1 MESEYV
7 SRAREYC
14 ERVISGVQPVA
25 KITRLSIDR
34 QIRDLQR
41 ADTDLEFPWV
51 FDKQKAHRVCEFIEL
66 LRHTKGAW
74 ARKKLTITLEGWQC
88 FFLTCAFGWVHR
100 ETGMR
105 RFREVQL
112 IVPRKNAKSTIAAG
126 IALYMTSADGEP
138 GAEVYT
144 AATTGK
150 QARIVFDDAKA
161 MASRDAEMR
170 YHLGI
175 EVMMHQLMVPDTLSK
190 LEPLHAEGSTLDGLN
205 VHCVVIDEFHAHKRR
220 DLYDV
225 LITAMGS
232 REQPMA
238 LLITTA
244 GSDRAGICYER
255 QTHLQKVLN
264 QTFEDDSVFGVIYT
278 IDADDDPFSEIAW
291 QKANPNYGISVR
303 PEILEIDARQAQSMP
318 SALSNFLTKRLN
330 VWVNADSAWMDMQAW
345 DACADPA
352 MRIEDFEGDECI
364 ESLDLAERKDITAK
378 IRIFTRDDHVYV
390 FGDYWLP
397 ELAIE
402 TSTNSQYQ
410 GWARRGL
417 LRVSEGEVTD
427 FREVED
433 ALRDD
438 AKRFAIRECA
448 FDPWHARQLAGHMI
462 EEGVVMV
469 EVPATLK
476 HLSEP
481 MKYLEELV
489 LKRRLHHNG
498 DPILTWMVSNVVA
511 HRDTNDCI
519 RPNKERPE
527 NKIDGVVALIMGLNR
542 VMFYEG
548 AAGSIEQGYVTL

>member
-1 MESEYV
+1 MSSRYVDRAAEYID
-7 SRAREYC
+7 
-14 ERVISGVQPVA
+14 RVMSGAQPVA
-25 KITRLSIDR
+25 RITKLAIERHL
-34 QIRDLQR
+34 RDLAR
-41 ADTDLEFPWV
+41 VNTDPTFPWV
-51 FDKQKAHRVCEFIEL
+51 FDEEKAHRVCEFIEL
-66 LRHTKGAW
+66 LRHIKGAW
-74 ARKKLTITLEGWQC
+74 ARKKQTISLEGWQC
-88 FFLTCAFGWVHR
+88 FFLACAFGWVHR
-100 ETGMR
+100 ETGFR
-105 RFREVQL
+105 RFREVVL
-112 IVPRKNAKSTIAAG
+112 IVPRKNAKSTLAAG
-126 IALYMTSADGEP
+126 IALYMTTADGEP

-161 MASRDAEMR
+161 MAARDAEMR
-170 YHLGI
+170 FHLGI
-175 EVMMHQLMVPDTLSK
+175 EVMMHQLMVPETMSR

-205 VHCVVIDEFHAHKRR
+205 IHCVVIDEFHAHKRR

-255 QTHLQKVLN
+255 QTHLTKVLN
-264 QTFEDDSVFGVIYT
+264 QTFDDDSVFGIIYT
-278 IDADDDPFSEIAW
+278 IDEEDDPFSEEAW
-291 QKANPNYGISVR
+291 KKANPNYGVSVR
-303 PEILEIDARQAQSMP
+303 PEIMEIDARQAQSMP
-318 SALSNFLTKRLN
+318 SAVSNFLTKRLN

-345 DACADPA
+345 DACRDET
-352 MRIEDFEGDECI
+352 MQLDDFDGEQCI
-364 ESLDLAERKDITAK
+364 DSIDLAERKDITAK
-378 IRIFTRDDHVYV
+378 IRIFTRGEDVYV

-402 TSTNSQYQ
+402 TATNSQYQ

-417 LRVSEGEVTD
+417 LHVSEGEVTD

-438 AKRFAIRECA
+438 ARKFDLRETA

-462 EEGVVMV
+462 EEGMVMV

-489 LKRRLHHNG
+489 LRKRLHHNG
-498 DPILTWMVSNVVA
+498 DPVLTWMVSNVVA
-511 HRDTNDCI
+511 HRDVNDCI

-527 NKIDGVVALIMGLNR
+527 NKIDGVVALIMGINR
-542 VMFYEG
+542 VMFYADGG
-548 AAGSIEQGYVTL
+548 AAVQQGYVTL